1 MSRRQN
7 TMLGSGIFKGSEL
20 GQTLTEV
27 LVALAIL
34 AAVGVAFLAGMQ
46 TSSKSVIISQQSVTA
61 ENLAKSQ
68 IEDTKLQAY
77 VVAATSYPTITI
89 PPDLVAQGYSITVVA
104 IPKQSPD
111 KGEQRITVTVSQ
123 NGQTLFTL
131 AGYKVQR

>member
-68 IEDTKLQAY
+68 IEDTKLQTY

-89 PPDLVAQGYSITVVA
+89 PPDLAAQGYSITVVA
-104 IPKQSPD
+104 VPKQSPD